1 MPPNQHNQ
9 PPQPTPQPQR
19 SFTPQAPHFD
29 YNSAPHP
36 QQFQQHPNGQ
46 YEVVPAP
53 TPNNSRQSG
62 HNPYDFIV
70 NPNTPKRSIGGGM
83 FSGKAP
89 WKGLALI
96 GAGLVV
102 VIIIVGI
109 VLSSLAPKGSTPG
122 LTAAAQRQQE
132 IIRIATAATK
142 TAAGQGTRN
151 FATNVQ
157 FSVTSSQEQT
167 LAYLKSHG
175 TKVKKQQ
182 LALNKDVQ
190 TDALL
195 ANALTA
201 GTYDTAVVQNLTSQL
216 QTYEGL
222 LKSTYNQTTGK
233 SAREL
238 LQASYDSAA
247 KLLEQAKALN
257 SGNDQ

>member
-70 NPNTPKRSIGGGM
+70 NPN
-83 FSGKAP
+83 
-89 WKGLALI
+89 
-96 GAGLVV
+96 
-102 VIIIVGI
+102 
-109 VLSSLAPKGSTPG
+109 
-122 LTAAAQRQQE
+122 
-132 IIRIATAATK
+132 
-142 TAAGQGTRN
+142 
-151 FATNVQ
+151 
-157 FSVTSSQEQT
+157 
-167 LAYLKSHG
+167 SHG

-222 LKSTYNQTTGK
+222 LKNTYNQTTGK